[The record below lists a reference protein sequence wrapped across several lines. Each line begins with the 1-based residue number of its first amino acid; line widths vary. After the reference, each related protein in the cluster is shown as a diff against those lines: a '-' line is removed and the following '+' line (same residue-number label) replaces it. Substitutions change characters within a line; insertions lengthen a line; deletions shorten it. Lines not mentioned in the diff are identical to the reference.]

1 MNAVRLTQKS
11 AEAIRSAQQIAQEYG
26 TPQIEQVHLLWALL
40 QDSEGLIPQLLS
52 GMGVTVHKDG
62 RTVTLTVT
70 SADGL
75 VRTVYTVHVEEDAAL
90 AALSSTGKGVGPAA
104 AIAALLAMLGVG
116 VGVASRRR
124 EM

>member
-1 MNAVRLTQKS
+1 MSLTPG
-11 AEAIRSAQQIAQEYG
+11 AISTG
-26 TPQIEQVHLLWALL
+26 SPTGPN
-40 QDSEGLIPQLLS
+40 S
-52 GMGVTVHKDG
+52 
-62 RTVTLTVT
+62 VTLTVT

-75 VRTVYTVHVEEDAAL
+75 VRTVYTVHVESDAAL

-104 AIAALLAMLGVG
+104 AIAALLAMLGIG